1 MNYLHLFSAL
11 CANLFNLKER
21 NERSSDVERRKN
33 LSRCRHKEV
42 QTGEQVLI
50 VTDYAKTDI
59 AKAVASV
66 ACDRGGEVMVM
77 SMKPRKRCG
86 RRASGSRCS
95 SHEKKPTLLLFR
107 SAIPSHTLMRLKT
120 RRQLAH
126 ALSS

>member
-1 MNYLHLFSAL
+1 MKDLLM
-11 CANLFNLKER
+11 LKGAKTLV
-21 NERSSDVERRKN
+21 DVATK
-33 LSRCRHKEV
+33 V

-77 SMKPRKRCG
+77 SMKPRKRAG
-86 RRASGSRCS
+86 EEPPAAVAAAM
-95 SHEKKPTLLLFR
+95 KKADVVIVPVSYSIT
-107 SAIPSHTLMRLKT
+107 HTHAVKD
-120 RRQLAH
+120 AAA

>member
-1 MNYLHLFSAL
+1 M
-11 CANLFNLKER
+11 K
-21 NERSSDVERRKN
+21 RSSDVERRKT
-33 LSRCRHKEV
+33 LVDVATKV

-77 SMKPRKRCG
+77 SMKPRKRAG
-86 RRASGSRCS
+86 EEPPAAVAAAM
-95 SHEKKPTLLLFR
+95 KKPTLLLFR